1 MPRRPVAVFAIA
13 PWAFD
18 GVFPADLVT
27 RLRQLVDIDPATT
40 YTSFEGPSAAAAL
53 ARTDILLTGW
63 GCPRIDATVLEAAP
77 RLRALVHAAGTVK
90 TSVDPVV
97 FERGLLVST
106 AAEAN
111 AVPVADYTMAM
122 LVLSAKQVFGRAR
135 RYATAVEGDPAD
147 WLSGAGT
154 GLHGCTVGVIGASR
168 VGRLVLRRLREFDVE
183 ILLYDPYL
191 TATDATRLGAEAV
204 GLDDL
209 CRRSDLVT
217 VHAPALPE
225 TRHMLDS
232 RRLDLLPD
240 GATVINTARG
250 SLVDTQALTRLC
262 ATGRISA
269 VLDVTDPEPLPPG
282 HPLLGLPNV
291 LVTPHLAGAQGREMR
306 RLGEFAVAEV
316 NRLLSGTPLLGRVQ
330 PEQLPYIA

>member
-13 PWAFD
+13 PWAFG

-27 RLRQLVDIDPATT
+27 RLRHLVDIDPATT
-40 YTSFEGPSAAAAL
+40 FTSFEGPSAAAVL

-63 GCPRIDATVLEAAP
+63 GCPRVDAAVLEAAP

-122 LVLSAKQVFGRAR
+122 LVLGAKQVFGRAR
-135 RYATAVEGDPAD
+135 RYAAAVEGGPAD
-147 WLSGAGT
+147 WLSGDGT

-183 ILLYDPYL
+183 VLLYDPYL
-191 TATDATRLGAEAV
+191 TADDAHRLGAEAV
-204 GLDDL
+204 GMDDL
-209 CRRSDLVT
+209 CRRSHLVT

-225 TRHMLDS
+225 TRHMLDG

-240 GATVINTARG
+240 GATVVNTARG
-250 SLVDTQALTRLC
+250 SLIDTEALTRAC
-262 ATGRISA
+262 VTGRISA
-269 VLDVTDPEPLPPG
+269 VLDVTDPEPLPSG
-282 HPLLGLPNV
+282 HPLLALPNV

-316 NRLLSGTPLLGRVQ
+316 GRFLSGIPLLGQVQ
-330 PEQLPYIA
+330 PEQLPYMA

>member
-1 MPRRPVAVFAIA
+1 MPRRPVAAFAIA
-13 PWAFD
+13 PWAFG

-27 RLRQLVDIDPATT
+27 RLRHLVDIDPAMTF
-40 YTSFEGPSAAAAL
+40 TSFEGPSAAAVL
-53 ARTDILLTGW
+53 ARADILLTGW

-122 LVLSAKQVFGRAR
+122 LVLGAKQVFGRAR
-135 RYATAVEGDPAD
+135 RYATAVEGGPVD
-147 WLSGAGT
+147 WLSGDGT

-183 ILLYDPYL
+183 VLLYDPYL
-191 TATDATRLGAEAV
+191 TATEASRLGAEAV
-204 GLDDL
+204 DVDDL

-225 TRHMLDS
+225 TRHMLDG

-250 SLVDTQALTRLC
+250 ALIDTEALTRLC

-282 HPLLGLPNV
+282 HPLFGLPNV
-291 LVTPHLAGAQGREMR
+291 LITPHLAGAQGREMR

-316 NRLLSGTPLLGRVQ
+316 SRFLNGTPLLGRVQ